1 MKIKRLIARIMLGL
15 CCVTGVAATSLV
27 LASCDNTEVTEQKFT
42 VTFNSKG
49 GNDLDP
55 VEVVSGNTITKPQNP
70 TRSGY
75 NFKYWSLTDGG
86 SEYDFATP
94 VTGNITLYAVWEA
107 AETPVTK
114 YTVTFNSTGGSAVS
128 SVEVESGKTV
138 SKPQDPTQ
146 DGKVFKHWS
155 LTEGGEAYDFATP
168 VNGNIT
174 LYAVWDAAQ
183 TPVTNHTVTFDA
195 KGGISSITTL
205 EVEHGKT
212 LVAPPAPTRDGFT
225 FKHWSLTDG
234 GEAYDF
240 ATPVTANITLYA
252 VWVETEVVH
261 RTLDL
266 TTPPSFMTQD
276 PSNADYYLGNGT
288 IGSFTLYGDKL
299 RYEVGNKAINT
310 QGSADVEDN
319 SIAFTTTSA
328 GTLSFNIKNAS
339 SSNPGLVLLDSE
351 GNQVAK
357 EVLVP
362 NQELTGSFN
371 IPAAGTYY
379 FGGETGSV
387 RVFALSYTE
396 TVEKSDPKAIEVS
409 TLPNV
414 NFLEGREFSTAGI
427 NVTLVYENG
436 RTDVLSADSYT
447 VTPLTAEQMA
457 TPGVYQVKVQATVEG
472 VAFETSYEVTV
483 YDLDRISFSLLD
495 YQNKTNV
502 YTQQIFLVGDTF
514 NYNNLVVVAHGVY
527 NDKTYDFVL
536 SADEYTVT
544 PPDLN
549 TAGNKSVL
557 ITSKTDNTKT
567 AEYVVD
573 VVTNVF
579 TDATKSVDVDV
590 TLNAATT
597 VTDAENVEFG
607 SINLALQYLALC
619 KLPDNIAINILV
631 GEGTFKEKVEV
642 TLPNVH
648 IYGKD
653 TDEAHDK
660 TVIVYGAYNGLTVP
674 NGTTNY
680 STDGSATFTVSSTA
694 INFTAENITFA
705 NEINT
710 LEEYQAV
717 PSSDKQAVAVMVEAD
732 SAIFRNVKFTG
743 YQDTLYARNGRQ
755 YYENCYIEGRTDYIF
770 GEDATAVFEN
780 CVIHS
785 FGANNDVKNGG
796 YIVATKGVEALNYGY
811 IFDNCDFTAADD
823 VTPGT
828 VSLARGWDDFMTM
841 LVMNSNI
848 GGHISKEAYL
858 EVTAGSEDNKND
870 RYGKMNAE
878 PDASRLLEYNNTGDG
893 AISESLANTCTVLD
907 AEAAKKFLTDDN
919 KLDLVEVYGKD
930 TNGLKYAYDWTAGK
944 VEPNATI
951 NYYNGEDLMHTQ
963 YDYVGTTLD
972 SLWSPKSQEGLTFTG
987 WYTTPT
993 FDEGTEYDQTKALAA
1008 TTNLYGKFE
1017 ASGDQQTYTHVYSS
1031 NDLTIATYTENLAWG
1046 TDGIVTI
1053 LATSSKNVVIDA
1065 NSKTYDDNHS
1075 YDNRI
1080 KFGGS
1085 MNDTGRALQID
1096 LTKYS
1101 AGAQITIDV
1110 YAMSGSKDAIRPMVL
1125 NNAEHE
1131 EITRQD
1137 VAGDKLYKT
1146 TFTLTGGQ
1154 IVYIGSGSS
1163 GMNFYGLEIT
1173 VID

>member
-49 GNDLDP
+49 GNELDP

-94 VTGNITLYAVWEA
+94 VTGNITLYAVWEV

-155 LTEGGEAYDFATP
+155 LTEGGEAYNFATP

-205 EVEHGKT
+205 EVEDGKT
-212 LVAPPAPTRDGFT
+212 LVAPPAPTKDGFT

-266 TTPPSFMTQD
+266 ATPPSFMTQD
-276 PSNADYYLGNGT
+276 PSSPNNYLGNGT

-328 GTLSFNIKNAS
+328 GTLSFSIKNAS
-339 SSNPGLVLLDSE
+339 GSNPGLVLLDSE

-357 EVLVP
+357 EALVQ

-396 TVEKSDPKAIEVS
+396 TVEKSDPQTIEVS

-436 RTDVLSADSYT
+436 RTDILSADSYT

-457 TPGVYQVKVQATVEG
+457 TPGVYQVKVQATIEG
-472 VAFETSYEVTV
+472 VNYETSYEVTV

-527 NDKTYDFVL
+527 NDKTYDFIL

-544 PPDLN
+544 PPDLA

-579 TDATKSVDVDV
+579 ADATESVDVDV
-590 TLNAATT
+590 TLNATT
-597 VTDAENVEFG
+597 NVSAEQVEFG

-796 YIVATKGVEALNYGY
+796 YIVATKGEEALNYGY

-907 AEAAKKFLTDDN
+907 AEAAKKFLTGDN

-930 TNGLKYAYDWTAGK
+930 TNGLNYAYDWTAGK

-951 NYYNGEDLMHTQ
+951 NYYNGGELMHTQ
-963 YDYVGTTLD
+963 SDYVGTTLD
-972 SLWSPKSQEGLTFTG
+972 SLWSPKSQEGLTFIG

-993 FDEGTEYDQTKALAA
+993 FDEGTEYDQTKVLEA
-1008 TTNLYGKFE
+1008 TTNLYAKFE
-1017 ASGDQQTYTHVYSS
+1017 AGAVLDEMISFESLSGADDIKKDAVFYDSDYITLTNSSAGGIKPLTPATPSSTQDGSKTFTVGLMHTGGKRAFILTAKANATVTLYYNISDSAFQNGEVAEKADKLTINDVQVGSGESTPTTTALVYTFDIVQGQTYNMLDAS
-1031 NDLTIATYTENLAWG
+1031 NRL
-1046 TDGIVTI
+1046 I
-1053 LATSSKNVVIDA
+1053 LFGLYVVV
-1065 NSKTYDDNHS
+1065 K
-1075 YDNRI
+1075 
-1080 KFGGS
+1080 
-1085 MNDTGRALQID
+1085 
-1096 LTKYS
+1096 
-1101 AGAQITIDV
+1101 
-1110 YAMSGSKDAIRPMVL
+1110 
-1125 NNAEHE
+1125 
-1131 EITRQD
+1131 
-1137 VAGDKLYKT
+1137 
-1146 TFTLTGGQ
+1146 
-1154 IVYIGSGSS
+1154 
-1163 GMNFYGLEIT
+1163 
-1173 VID
+1173 

>member
-49 GNDLDP
+49 GNELDP

-94 VTGNITLYAVWEA
+94 VTGNITLYAVWEV

-155 LTEGGEAYDFATP
+155 LTEGGEAYNFATP

-205 EVEHGKT
+205 EVEDGKT
-212 LVAPPAPTRDGFT
+212 LVAPPAPTKDGFT

-328 GTLSFNIKNAS
+328 GTLSFSIKNAS
-339 SSNPGLVLLDSE
+339 GSNPGLVLLDSE

-357 EVLVP
+357 EVLVA

-436 RTDVLSADSYT
+436 RTDILSADSYT

-579 TDATKSVDVDV
+579 ADATESVDVDV
-590 TLNAATT
+590 TLNATT
-597 VTDAENVEFG
+597 NVSAEQVEFG

-653 TDEAHDK
+653 TNEAHDK

-796 YIVATKGVEALNYGY
+796 YIVATKGDEDGLLNYGY
-811 IFDNCDFTAADD
+811 IFDNCRFTAADD

-828 VSLARGWDDFMTM
+828 VSLARGWDKYMTM

-930 TNGLKYAYDWTAGK
+930 TNGLNYAYDWTAGK

-951 NYYNGEDLMHTQ
+951 KYYNGEELMHTQ

-993 FDEGTEYDQTKALAA
+993 FDEGTEYDQAKVLEA
-1008 TTNLYGKFE
+1008 TTNLYAKFE
-1017 ASGDQQTYTHVYSS
+1017 AGAVLDEMISFESLSGADDIKKDAVFYDSDYITLTNSSAGGIRPLTPATPSSTQDGSKTFTVGLMHTGGKRAFILTAKANATVTLYYNISDSAFQNGGVAEKADKLTINDVQVGSGESTPTTTALVYTFDIVQGQTYNMLDAS
-1031 NDLTIATYTENLAWG
+1031 NRL
-1046 TDGIVTI
+1046 I
-1053 LATSSKNVVIDA
+1053 LFGLYVVV
-1065 NSKTYDDNHS
+1065 K
-1075 YDNRI
+1075 
-1080 KFGGS
+1080 
-1085 MNDTGRALQID
+1085 
-1096 LTKYS
+1096 
-1101 AGAQITIDV
+1101 
-1110 YAMSGSKDAIRPMVL
+1110 
-1125 NNAEHE
+1125 
-1131 EITRQD
+1131 
-1137 VAGDKLYKT
+1137 
-1146 TFTLTGGQ
+1146 
-1154 IVYIGSGSS
+1154 
-1163 GMNFYGLEIT
+1163 
-1173 VID
+1173 

>member
-94 VTGNITLYAVWEA
+94 VTGNITLYAVWEV

-155 LTEGGEAYDFATP
+155 LTEGGEAYNFATP

-205 EVEHGKT
+205 EVEDGKT
-212 LVAPPAPTRDGFT
+212 LVAPPAPTKDGFT

-288 IGSFTLYGDKL
+288 IGSFTLYGNKL

-328 GTLSFNIKNAS
+328 GTLSFSIKNAS
-339 SSNPGLVLLDSE
+339 GSNPGLVLLDSE

-414 NFLEGREFSTAGI
+414 NFLEGREFSIAGI
-427 NVTLVYENG
+427 KVTLVYENG
-436 RTDVLSADSYT
+436 RTDILSADSYT

-579 TDATKSVDVDV
+579 ADATESVDVDV

-597 VTDAENVEFG
+597 VTDAEQVEFG

-631 GEGTFKEKVEV
+631 GEGTFEEKVEV

-653 TDEAHDK
+653 TAEAHDK

-930 TNGLKYAYDWTAGK
+930 TNGLNYAYDWTAGK

-951 NYYNGEDLMHTQ
+951 KYYNGEELMHTQ

-993 FDEGTEYDQTKALAA
+993 FDEGTEYDQAKVLEA
-1008 TTNLYGKFE
+1008 TTNLYAKFE
-1017 ASGDQQTYTHVYSS
+1017 AGAVLDEMISFESLSGADDIKKDAVFYDSDYITLTNSSAGGIRPLTPATPSSTQDGSKTFTVGLMHTGGKRAFILTAKANATVTLYYNISDSAFQNGGVAEKADKLTINDVQVGSGESTPTTTALVYTFDIVQGQTYNMLDAS
-1031 NDLTIATYTENLAWG
+1031 NRL
-1046 TDGIVTI
+1046 I
-1053 LATSSKNVVIDA
+1053 LFGLYVVV
-1065 NSKTYDDNHS
+1065 K
-1075 YDNRI
+1075 
-1080 KFGGS
+1080 
-1085 MNDTGRALQID
+1085 
-1096 LTKYS
+1096 
-1101 AGAQITIDV
+1101 
-1110 YAMSGSKDAIRPMVL
+1110 
-1125 NNAEHE
+1125 
-1131 EITRQD
+1131 
-1137 VAGDKLYKT
+1137 
-1146 TFTLTGGQ
+1146 
-1154 IVYIGSGSS
+1154 
-1163 GMNFYGLEIT
+1163 
-1173 VID
+1173 

>member
-94 VTGNITLYAVWEA
+94 VTGNITLYAVWEV

-155 LTEGGEAYDFATP
+155 LTDGGEAYDFATP
-168 VNGNIT
+168 VSGNIT

-205 EVEHGKT
+205 EVEDGKT

-276 PSNADYYLGNGT
+276 PSSTNNYLGNGT

-299 RYEVGNKAINT
+299 RYEVNNKAINT

-357 EVLVP
+357 EVLVA

-544 PPDLN
+544 PPDLA

-579 TDATKSVDVDV
+579 ADATESVDVDV
-590 TLNAATT
+590 TFDAATT
-597 VTDAENVEFG
+597 VTDAEQVEFG

-631 GEGTFKEKVEV
+631 GEGTFEEKVEV

-694 INFTAENITFA
+694 INFKAENITFA

-732 SAIFRNVKFTG
+732 SAIFKNVKFTG

-907 AEAAKKFLTDDN
+907 AEADAKFLTDDK

-930 TNGLKYAYDWTAGK
+930 TNGIKYAYDWTAGK
-944 VEPNATI
+944 VNPNATI
-951 NYYNGEDLMHTQ
+951 NYYNGKELMHTQ

-972 SLWSPKSQEGLTFTG
+972 SLWTPKSQEGLTFTG

-993 FDEGTEYDQTKALAA
+993 FDEGTEYDQTKVLEA
-1008 TTNLYGKFE
+1008 TTNLYAKFE
-1017 ASGDQQTYTHVYSS
+1017 AGAVLDEMISFESLSGADDIKKDAVFYDSDYITLTNSSAGGIRPLTPATPSSTQDGSKTFTVGLMHTGGKRAFILTAKANATVTLYYNISDSAFQNGEVAEKADKLTINDVQVGSGESTPTTTALVYTFDIVQGQTYNMLDAS
-1031 NDLTIATYTENLAWG
+1031 NRLILFGLY
-1046 TDGIVTI
+1046 IVV
-1053 LATSSKNVVIDA
+1053 K
-1065 NSKTYDDNHS
+1065 
-1075 YDNRI
+1075 
-1080 KFGGS
+1080 
-1085 MNDTGRALQID
+1085 
-1096 LTKYS
+1096 
-1101 AGAQITIDV
+1101 
-1110 YAMSGSKDAIRPMVL
+1110 
-1125 NNAEHE
+1125 
-1131 EITRQD
+1131 
-1137 VAGDKLYKT
+1137 
-1146 TFTLTGGQ
+1146 
-1154 IVYIGSGSS
+1154 
-1163 GMNFYGLEIT
+1163 
-1173 VID
+1173 

>member
-94 VTGNITLYAVWEA
+94 VTGNITLYAVWEV

-155 LTEGGEAYDFATP
+155 LTDGGEAYDFATP
-168 VNGNIT
+168 VSGNIT

-205 EVEHGKT
+205 EVEDGKT

-276 PSNADYYLGNGT
+276 PSSTNNYLGNGT

-299 RYEVGNKAINT
+299 RYEVNNKAINT

-357 EVLVP
+357 EVLVA

-544 PPDLN
+544 PPDLA

-579 TDATKSVDVDV
+579 ADATESVDVDV
-590 TLNAATT
+590 TFDAATT
-597 VTDAENVEFG
+597 VTDAEQVEFG
-607 SINLALQYLALC
+607 SINIALQYLALC

-631 GEGTFKEKVEV
+631 GEGTFEEKVEV

-694 INFTAENITFA
+694 INFKAENITFA

-732 SAIFRNVKFTG
+732 SAIFKNVKFTG

-907 AEAAKKFLTDDN
+907 AEADAKFLTDDK

-930 TNGLKYAYDWTAGK
+930 TNGIKYAYDWTAGK
-944 VEPNATI
+944 VNPNATI
-951 NYYNGEDLMHTQ
+951 NYYNGKELMHTQ

-972 SLWSPKSQEGLTFTG
+972 SLWTPKSQEGLTFTG

-993 FDEGTEYDQTKALAA
+993 FDEGTEYDQTKVLEA
-1008 TTNLYGKFE
+1008 TTNLYAKFE
-1017 ASGDQQTYTHVYSS
+1017 AGAVLDEMISFESLSGADDIKKDAVFYDSDYITLTNSSAGGIRPLTPATPSSTQDGSKTFTVGLMHTGGKRAFILTAKANATVTLYYNISDSAFQNGEVAEKADKLTINDVQVGSGESTPTTTALVYTFDIVQGQTYNMLDAS
-1031 NDLTIATYTENLAWG
+1031 NRLILFGLY
-1046 TDGIVTI
+1046 IVV
-1053 LATSSKNVVIDA
+1053 K
-1065 NSKTYDDNHS
+1065 
-1075 YDNRI
+1075 
-1080 KFGGS
+1080 
-1085 MNDTGRALQID
+1085 
-1096 LTKYS
+1096 
-1101 AGAQITIDV
+1101 
-1110 YAMSGSKDAIRPMVL
+1110 
-1125 NNAEHE
+1125 
-1131 EITRQD
+1131 
-1137 VAGDKLYKT
+1137 
-1146 TFTLTGGQ
+1146 
-1154 IVYIGSGSS
+1154 
-1163 GMNFYGLEIT
+1163 
-1173 VID
+1173 

>member
-94 VTGNITLYAVWEA
+94 VTGNITLYAVWEV

-174 LYAVWDAAQ
+174 LYAVWEAAQ

-205 EVEHGKT
+205 EVEDGKT
-212 LVAPPAPTRDGFT
+212 LVAPPAPTKDGFT

-252 VWVETEVVH
+252 VWVETEVVN

-276 PSNADYYLGNGT
+276 PSSPNNYLGNGT
-288 IGSFTLYGDKL
+288 IGSFTLYGNKL
-299 RYEVGNKAINT
+299 RYEVNNKAINT

-357 EVLVP
+357 EVLVA

-536 SADEYTVT
+536 SADEYAVKA
-544 PPDLN
+544 PDLA

-557 ITSKTDNTKT
+557 ITSNTDNTKT

-579 TDATKSVDVDV
+579 ADATESVDVDV
-590 TLNAATT
+590 TLNVTT
-597 VTDAENVEFG
+597 NVSAEQVEFG

-653 TDEAHDK
+653 TAEAHDK

-694 INFTAENITFA
+694 INFSAENITFA

-770 GEDATAVFEN
+770 GEDATAVFEK

-811 IFDNCDFTAADD
+811 IFDNCNFTAADD

-828 VSLARGWDDFMTM
+828 VSLARGWDDYMTM

-930 TNGLKYAYDWTAGK
+930 TNGLNYAYDWTAGK

-951 NYYNGEDLMHTQ
+951 KYYNGEELMHTQ

-1017 ASGDQQTYTHVYSS
+1017 ASGEQQTYTHVYSS
-1031 NDLTIATYTENLAWG
+1031 NDLTIATYTENLTWG

-1065 NSKTYDDNHS
+1065 NSKKYDDNHS

-1080 KFGGS
+1080 KFGGT

>member
-49 GNDLDP
+49 GNELDP

-94 VTGNITLYAVWEA
+94 VTGNITLYAIWEV

-114 YTVTFNSTGGSAVS
+114 YTVTFNSTGGSSVS
-128 SVEVESGKTV
+128 SIEVESGKTV

-155 LTEGGEAYDFATP
+155 LTEGGEAYNFATP

-205 EVEHGKT
+205 EVENGKT
-212 LVAPPAPTRDGFT
+212 LVAPPAPTKDGFT

-252 VWVETEVVH
+252 VWVETEVLTRSLNV
-261 RTLDL
+261 TPTDL
-266 TTPPSFMTQD
+266 V
-276 PSNADYYLGNGT
+276 LEGGKT
-288 IGSFTLYGDKL
+288 IKDEVIGYFTLEKGMKPESD
-299 RYEVGNKAINT
+299 NMNT
-310 QGSADVEDN
+310 QGKLVT
-319 SIAFTTTSA
+319 FTTSSA
-328 GTLSFNIKNAS
+328 GTLTVRMKGGS
-339 SSNPGLVLLDSE
+339 SSLTSWSIYDGE
-351 GNQVAK
+351 GN
-357 EVLVP
+357 VLYTEP
-362 NQELTGSFN
+362 FTNEDGEKTITWT
-371 IPAAGTYY
+371 IPGAGTYS
-379 FGGETGSV
+379 FGGDKSV
-387 RVFALSYTE
+387 KIYSMSYTE
-396 TVEKSDPKAIEVS
+396 TVEKSDPQAIEIT

-414 NFLEGREFSTAGI
+414 NFLEGRDFSTEDI
-427 NVTLVYENG
+427 EVTLVYENG
-436 RTDVLSADSYT
+436 RTDLLSADSYT

-457 TPGVYQVKVQATVEG
+457 TPGTYEVKVSATIEG
-472 VAFETSYEVTV
+472 VNYETSYDVTV

-527 NDKTYDFVL
+527 GDKTCEFVL
-536 SADEYTVT
+536 DLDEYAVKA
-544 PPDLN
+544 PDLA

-579 TDATKSVDVDV
+579 ADATESVDVDI
-590 TLNAATT
+590 TLNATT
-597 VTDAENVEFG
+597 NVSAEQVEFG

-653 TDEAHDK
+653 TNEAHDK

-796 YIVATKGVEALNYGY
+796 YIVATKGDEDGLLNYGY
-811 IFDNCDFTAADD
+811 IFDNCRFTAADD

-907 AEAAKKFLTDDN
+907 AEAAAKFLTGDN

-951 NYYNGEDLMHTQ
+951 NYYNGEELMHTQ
-963 YDYVGTTLD
+963 HDYVGTTLD

-993 FDEGTEYDQTKALAA
+993 FDEGTEYDQTKALTA

-1031 NDLTIATYTENLAWG
+1031 NDLTIETYTENLTWG

-1053 LATSSKNVVIDA
+1053 LATSSKNVVIEA
-1065 NSKTYDDNHS
+1065 NSKKYDDNHS

-1110 YAMSGSKDAIRPMVL
+1110 YAMAGSSTAIRPMVL

-1131 EITRQD
+1131 EITSQD

-1154 IVYIGSGSS
+1154 IVYIGSGDG

>member
-94 VTGNITLYAVWEA
+94 VTGNITLYAVWEV

-155 LTEGGEAYDFATP
+155 LTEGGEAYNFATP

-174 LYAVWDAAQ
+174 LYAVWDAEQ

-205 EVEHGKT
+205 EVEDGKT
-212 LVAPPAPTRDGFT
+212 LVAPPAPTKDGFT

-276 PSNADYYLGNGT
+276 PSSPNNYLGNGT

-299 RYEVGNKAINT
+299 RYEVNNKAINT

-328 GTLSFNIKNAS
+328 GTLSFSIKNAGG
-339 SSNPGLVLLDSE
+339 SNPGLVLLDSE

-357 EVLVP
+357 EVLVA

-436 RTDVLSADSYT
+436 RTDILSADSYT

-579 TDATKSVDVDV
+579 ADATESVDVDV
-590 TLNAATT
+590 TLNATT
-597 VTDAENVEFG
+597 NVSAEQVEFG

-653 TDEAHDK
+653 TNEAHDK

-811 IFDNCDFTAADD
+811 IFDNCRFTAADD

-828 VSLARGWDDFMTM
+828 VSLARGWDKYMTM

-893 AISESLANTCTVLD
+893 AISASLANTCTVLD
-907 AEAAKKFLTDDN
+907 AEADAKFLTDDK

-930 TNGLKYAYDWTAGK
+930 TNGLNYAYDWTAGK
-944 VEPNATI
+944 VQPNATI
-951 NYYNGEDLMHTQ
+951 NYYNGEKLMHTQ
-963 YDYVGTTLD
+963 HDYVGTTLD
-972 SLWSPKSQEGLTFTG
+972 SLWTPESQEGLTFTG

-993 FDEGTEYDQTKALAA
+993 FDEGTEYDQAKVLEA
-1008 TTNLYGKFE
+1008 TTNLYAKFE
-1017 ASGDQQTYTHVYSS
+1017 AGAVLDEMISFESLSGADDIKKDAVFYDSDYITLTNSSAGGIRPLTPATPSSTQDGSKTFTVGLMHTGGKRAFILTAKANATVTLYYNISDSAFQNGEVAEKADKLTINDVQVGSGESTPTTTALVYTFDIVQGQTYNMLDAS
-1031 NDLTIATYTENLAWG
+1031 NRL
-1046 TDGIVTI
+1046 I
-1053 LATSSKNVVIDA
+1053 LFGLYVVV
-1065 NSKTYDDNHS
+1065 K
-1075 YDNRI
+1075 
-1080 KFGGS
+1080 
-1085 MNDTGRALQID
+1085 
-1096 LTKYS
+1096 
-1101 AGAQITIDV
+1101 
-1110 YAMSGSKDAIRPMVL
+1110 
-1125 NNAEHE
+1125 
-1131 EITRQD
+1131 
-1137 VAGDKLYKT
+1137 
-1146 TFTLTGGQ
+1146 
-1154 IVYIGSGSS
+1154 
-1163 GMNFYGLEIT
+1163 
-1173 VID
+1173 

>member
-49 GNDLDP
+49 GNELDP

-94 VTGNITLYAVWEA
+94 VTGNITLYAVWEV

-155 LTEGGEAYDFATP
+155 LTEGGEAYNFATP

-205 EVEHGKT
+205 EVENGKT
-212 LVAPPAPTRDGFT
+212 LVAPPAPTKDGFT

-288 IGSFTLYGDKL
+288 IGSFTLYGNKL

-328 GTLSFNIKNAS
+328 GTLSFSIKNAS
-339 SSNPGLVLLDSE
+339 GSNPGLVLLDSE

-357 EVLVP
+357 EVLVA

-436 RTDVLSADSYT
+436 RTDILSADSYT

-544 PPDLN
+544 PPDLA

-573 VVTNVF
+573 IVTNVF
-579 TDATKSVDVDV
+579 ADATKSVDVDV
-590 TLNAATT
+590 TLNATT
-597 VTDAENVEFG
+597 NVSAEQVEFG

-631 GEGTFKEKVEV
+631 GEGTFKEKVEL

-653 TDEAHDK
+653 TNEAHDK

-796 YIVATKGVEALNYGY
+796 YIVATKGDEDGLLNYGY
-811 IFDNCDFTAADD
+811 IFDNCRFTAADD

-828 VSLARGWDDFMTM
+828 VSLARGWDKYMTM

-858 EVTAGSEDNKND
+858 EVTADSEDNKND

-907 AEAAKKFLTDDN
+907 AEAAAKFLTGDD

-930 TNGLKYAYDWTAGK
+930 TNGLNYAYDWTAGK

-951 NYYNGEDLMHTQ
+951 NYYNGEKLMHTQ
-963 YDYVGTTLD
+963 HDYVGTTLD

-993 FDEGTEYDQTKALAA
+993 FDEGTEYDQAKVLEA
-1008 TTNLYGKFE
+1008 TTNLYAKFE
-1017 ASGDQQTYTHVYSS
+1017 AGVVLDELITFENVIGTGYEKGDVIHDGDY
-1031 NDLTIATYTENLAWG
+1031 LTFAME
-1046 TDGIVTI
+1046 
-1053 LATSSKNVVIDA
+1053 A
-1065 NSKTYDDNHS
+1065 NSAKSTSTEHS
-1075 YDNRI
+1075 ATANDGSNRT
-1080 KFGGS
+1080 F
-1085 MNDTGRALQID
+1085 T
-1096 LTKYS
+1096 
-1101 AGAQITIDV
+1101 AGLLP
-1110 YAMSGSKDAIRPMVL
+1110 SGSKRI
-1125 NNAEHE
+1125 
-1131 EITRQD
+1131 
-1137 VAGDKLYKT
+1137 Y
-1146 TFTLTGGQ
+1146 Q
-1154 IVYIGSGSS
+1154 IVAKQNISVTLYYTVTNGSWENKS
-1163 GMNFYGLEIT
+1163 GEILLDGNQITNVGENCDVNTAYAATFDLTSEQIANITINNEKNRLVIFGLY
-1173 VID
+1173 VVVK

>member
-49 GNDLDP
+49 GNELDP

-94 VTGNITLYAVWEA
+94 VTGNITLYAVWEV

-155 LTEGGEAYDFATP
+155 LTEGGEAYNFATP

-205 EVEHGKT
+205 EVENGKT
-212 LVAPPAPTRDGFT
+212 LVAPPAPTKDGFT

-288 IGSFTLYGDKL
+288 IGSFTLYGNKL

-328 GTLSFNIKNAS
+328 GTLSFSIKNAS
-339 SSNPGLVLLDSE
+339 GSNPGLVLLDSE

-357 EVLVP
+357 EVLVA

-436 RTDVLSADSYT
+436 RTDILSADSYT

-457 TPGVYQVKVQATVEG
+457 TPGVYQVKVQATIEG
-472 VAFETSYEVTV
+472 VNYETSYDVTV
-483 YDLDRISFSLLD
+483 YDLNSISLSLLD

-579 TDATKSVDVDV
+579 ADATESVDVDV
-590 TLNAATT
+590 TLNATT
-597 VTDAENVEFG
+597 NVSAEQVEFG

-653 TDEAHDK
+653 TAEAHDK

-828 VSLARGWDDFMTM
+828 VSLARGWDKYMTM

-858 EVTAGSEDNKND
+858 EVTADSEDNKND

-893 AISESLANTCTVLD
+893 AISASLDGTCTVLD
-907 AEAAKKFLTDDN
+907 AEAAAKFLTGDD

-930 TNGLKYAYDWTAGK
+930 TNGINYAYDWTAGK
-944 VEPNATI
+944 VQPNATI
-951 NYYNGEDLMHTQ
+951 NYYNGEKLMHTQ
-963 YDYVGTTLD
+963 HDYVGTTLD
-972 SLWSPKSQEGLTFTG
+972 SLWTPESQEGLTFTG

-993 FDEGTEYDQTKALAA
+993 FDEGTEYDQAKVLEA
-1008 TTNLYGKFE
+1008 TTNLYAKFE
-1017 ASGDQQTYTHVYSS
+1017 AGAVLDEMISFESLSGADDIKKDAVFYDSDYITLTNSSAGGIRPLTPATPSSTQDGSKTFTVGLMHTGGKRAFILTAKANATVTLYYNISDSAFQNGEVAEKADKLTINDVQVGSGESTPTTTALVYTFDIVQGQTYNMLDAS
-1031 NDLTIATYTENLAWG
+1031 NRL
-1046 TDGIVTI
+1046 I
-1053 LATSSKNVVIDA
+1053 LFGLYVVV
-1065 NSKTYDDNHS
+1065 K
-1075 YDNRI
+1075 
-1080 KFGGS
+1080 
-1085 MNDTGRALQID
+1085 
-1096 LTKYS
+1096 
-1101 AGAQITIDV
+1101 
-1110 YAMSGSKDAIRPMVL
+1110 
-1125 NNAEHE
+1125 
-1131 EITRQD
+1131 
-1137 VAGDKLYKT
+1137 
-1146 TFTLTGGQ
+1146 
-1154 IVYIGSGSS
+1154 
-1163 GMNFYGLEIT
+1163 
-1173 VID
+1173 

>member
-49 GNDLDP
+49 GNELDP

-94 VTGNITLYAVWEA
+94 VTGNITLYAVWEV

-155 LTEGGEAYDFATP
+155 LTEGGEAYNFATP

-205 EVEHGKT
+205 EVENGKT
-212 LVAPPAPTRDGFT
+212 LVAPPAPTKDGFT

-288 IGSFTLYGDKL
+288 IGSFTLYGNKL

-328 GTLSFNIKNAS
+328 GTLSFSIKNAS
-339 SSNPGLVLLDSE
+339 GSNPGLVLLDSE

-436 RTDVLSADSYT
+436 RTDILSADSYT

-579 TDATKSVDVDV
+579 ADATESVDVDV

-597 VTDAENVEFG
+597 VTDAEQVEFG

-631 GEGTFKEKVEV
+631 GEGTFEEKVEV

-653 TDEAHDK
+653 TAEAHDK

-930 TNGLKYAYDWTAGK
+930 TNGLNYAYDWTAGK

-951 NYYNGEDLMHTQ
+951 KYYNGEELMHTQ

-993 FDEGTEYDQTKALAA
+993 FDEGTEYDQAKVLEA
-1008 TTNLYGKFE
+1008 TTNLYAKFE
-1017 ASGDQQTYTHVYSS
+1017 AGAVLDEMISFESLSGADDIKKDAVFYDSDYITLTNSSAGGIRPLTPATPSSTQDGSKTFTVGLMHTGGKRAFILTAKANATVTLYYNISDSAFQNGGVAEKADKLTINDVQVGSGESTPTTTALVYTFDIVQGQTYNMLDAS
-1031 NDLTIATYTENLAWG
+1031 NRL
-1046 TDGIVTI
+1046 I
-1053 LATSSKNVVIDA
+1053 LFGLYVVV
-1065 NSKTYDDNHS
+1065 K
-1075 YDNRI
+1075 
-1080 KFGGS
+1080 
-1085 MNDTGRALQID
+1085 
-1096 LTKYS
+1096 
-1101 AGAQITIDV
+1101 
-1110 YAMSGSKDAIRPMVL
+1110 
-1125 NNAEHE
+1125 
-1131 EITRQD
+1131 
-1137 VAGDKLYKT
+1137 
-1146 TFTLTGGQ
+1146 
-1154 IVYIGSGSS
+1154 
-1163 GMNFYGLEIT
+1163 
-1173 VID
+1173 

>member
-183 TPVTNHTVTFDA
+183 TPVTNHTITFDA

-276 PSNADYYLGNGT
+276 PSNTDYYLGNGT

-339 SSNPGLVLLDSE
+339 GSNPGLVLLDSE

-357 EVLVP
+357 EVLVA

-436 RTDVLSADSYT
+436 RTDILSADSYT

-483 YDLDRISFSLLD
+483 YDLNSISLSLLD

-544 PPDLN
+544 PPDLA

-579 TDATKSVDVDV
+579 ADATESVDVDV
-590 TLNAATT
+590 TLNATT
-597 VTDAENVEFG
+597 NVSAEQVEFG

-653 TDEAHDK
+653 TAEAHDK

-694 INFTAENITFA
+694 INFKAENITFA

-732 SAIFRNVKFTG
+732 SAIFKNVKFTG

-770 GEDATAVFEN
+770 GEDATTVFEN

-907 AEAAKKFLTDDN
+907 AEAAAKFLTDDN

-963 YDYVGTTLD
+963 HDYVGTTLD

-993 FDEGTEYDQTKALAA
+993 FDEGTEYDQAKVLEA
-1008 TTNLYGKFE
+1008 TTNLYAKFE
-1017 ASGDQQTYTHVYSS
+1017 AGAVLDEMISFESLSGADDIKKDAVFYDSDYITLTNSSAGGIRPLTPATPSSTQDGSKTFTVGLMHTGGKRAFILTAKANATVTLYYNISDSAFQNGEVAEKADKLTINDVQVGSGESTPTTTALVYTFDIVQGQTYNMLDTS
-1031 NDLTIATYTENLAWG
+1031 NRL
-1046 TDGIVTI
+1046 I
-1053 LATSSKNVVIDA
+1053 LFGLYVVV
-1065 NSKTYDDNHS
+1065 K
-1075 YDNRI
+1075 
-1080 KFGGS
+1080 
-1085 MNDTGRALQID
+1085 
-1096 LTKYS
+1096 
-1101 AGAQITIDV
+1101 
-1110 YAMSGSKDAIRPMVL
+1110 
-1125 NNAEHE
+1125 
-1131 EITRQD
+1131 
-1137 VAGDKLYKT
+1137 
-1146 TFTLTGGQ
+1146 
-1154 IVYIGSGSS
+1154 
-1163 GMNFYGLEIT
+1163 
-1173 VID
+1173 